1 MRCGIPF
8 ARLAGLPAFFLLG
21 VPDMKMTTEEAFVK
35 TLQRHGIE
43 HAFGIIG
50 SAMMPISD
58 LFPKAG
64 ITFWDCAHEGSAGMM
79 ADGYTRATGKM
90 SMMIAQNGPGITNFV
105 TAVKTAYW
113 NHTPLLLV
121 TPQAANKTIGQGGFQ
136 EVEQMKLFEDMV
148 AYQEEVR
155 DPSRMA
161 EVLARVISKA
171 KNLSGPAQINIPR
184 DYWTQVIDI
193 ELPEPI
199 EFEVSP
205 GGENSVAAAAALLS
219 QAKNPVILNGA
230 GVVLAHGGIA
240 ASQALAERLDAPV
253 CVGYQHN
260 DAYPGG
266 HPLFAGPLGYN
277 GSKAAM
283 ELIKDAD
290 VVLCLG
296 TRLNPFSTLPGYG
309 MEYWPADAKII
320 QVDIN
325 PDRIG
330 LTKKISVGIVGD
342 AAKVANGILS
352 QLSDTAGDAG
362 RNERR
367 ARIGETKSRWAQQ
380 LSSMDHEDDDPGTN
394 WNERARADK
403 PDWMSPRMAWRAI
416 QAALPREAIISS
428 DIGNN
433 CAIGNA
439 YPSFE
444 AGRKYLAPG
453 LFGPCGYGLPAIVG
467 AKIGRPDVPV
477 VGFAGD
483 GAFGIAVNE
492 LTAIGRSEWPAITQ
506 IVFRNYQWG
515 AEKRNSTLWFDD
527 NFVGTE
533 LDTQVS
539 FARMAES
546 CGLKGVV
553 ARTMD
558 ELTDALNQAII
569 DQMENNTTTLIEAM
583 LNQELGDPFRRD
595 AMKNPVEVAGI
606 DPADMIDQPA

>member
-1 MRCGIPF
+1 
-8 ARLAGLPAFFLLG
+8 
-21 VPDMKMTTEEAFVK
+21 MKMTTEEAFVK
-35 TLQRHGIE
+35 TLQMHGIQ

-58 LFPKAG
+58 IFEDAG
-64 ITFWDCAHEGSAGMM
+64 INFWDCAHEGSGGMM

-121 TPQAANKTIGQGGFQ
+121 TPQAANKTMGQGGFQ
-136 EVEQMKLFEDMV
+136 EMEQMRMFSDCV
-148 AYQEEVR
+148 CYQEEVR
-155 DPSRMA
+155 DPTRMA
-161 EVLARVISKA
+161 EVLNRVIMQA
-171 KNLSGPAQINIPR
+171 KRNSAPAQINVPR
-184 DYWTQVIDI
+184 DYFTQVVDI
-193 ELPEPI
+193 ELPAI
-199 EFEVSP
+199 VDFELPS
-205 GGENSVAAAAALLS
+205 GGADAVNQAADLLS
-219 QAKNPVILNGA
+219 NAKFPVILNGA
-230 GVVLAHGGIA
+230 GVVIGGAIP
-240 ASQALAERLDAPV
+240 SSMALAERLDAPV

-260 DAYPGG
+260 DAFPGS

-277 GSKAAM
+277 GSKAGM
-283 ELIKDAD
+283 ELISKAD

-309 MEYWPADAKII
+309 IDYWPTDAKII

-330 LTKKISVGIVGD
+330 LTKKVSVGIVGD
-342 AAKVANGILS
+342 AKTVADSILEK
-352 QLSDTAGDAG
+352 LSGTAGDEG
-362 RNERR
+362 RTERKSLI
-367 ARIGETKSRWAQQ
+367 ATTKSAWAQE
-380 LSSMDHEDDDPGTN
+380 LSSMDDEQDDPGTT
-394 WNERARADK
+394 WNQRARADK
-403 PDWMSPRMAWRAI
+403 PDWMSPRRAWRAI
-416 QAALPREAIISS
+416 QAALPTDAIISS

-444 AGRKYLAPG
+444 DGRKYLAPG
-453 LFGPCGYGLPAIVG
+453 LFGPCGYGLPAVVG
-467 AKIGRPDVPV
+467 AKIGCPDVPV
-477 VGFAGD
+477 VGFSGD
-483 GAFGIAVNE
+483 GAFGIAVTE
-492 LTAIGRSEWPAITQ
+492 LTAIGREEWPAVTQ
-506 IVFRNYQWG
+506 VVFRNYQWG

-539 FARMAES
+539 YAGIANA

-558 ELTDALNQAII
+558 ELTDALRQACE
-569 DQMENNTTTLIEAM
+569 DQKKGITTLIEAM
-583 LNQELGDPFRRD
+583 INQELGEPFRRD
-595 AMKNPVEVAGI
+595 AMKNPVAVAGI
-606 DPADMIDQPA
+606 SKDDMREQQV

>member
-1 MRCGIPF
+1 
-8 ARLAGLPAFFLLG
+8 
-21 VPDMKMTTEEAFVK
+21 MKMTTEEAFVK
-35 TLQRHGIE
+35 TLQMHGIQ

-58 LFPKAG
+58 IFPKAG

-79 ADGYTRATGKM
+79 ADGYTRVTGKM

-155 DPSRMA
+155 DPTRIA
-161 EVLARVISKA
+161 ETLNRVILQA
-171 KNLSGPAQINIPR
+171 KRASAPAQINIPR
-184 DYWTQVIDI
+184 DFWTQVIDI
-193 ELPEPI
+193 DLPAI
-199 EFEVSP
+199 VEFERPS
-205 GGENSVAAAAALLS
+205 GGETAIAEAAKLLS
-219 QAKNPVILNGA
+219 EAKFPVILNGA
-230 GVVLAHGGIA
+230 GVVLAGGID
-240 ASQALAERLDAPV
+240 ASRQLAERLDAPV

-260 DAYPGG
+260 DAFPGS

-277 GSKAAM
+277 GSKAGM
-283 ELIKDAD
+283 ELIAKAD

-309 MEYWPADAKII
+309 IDYWPKDAKII

-330 LTKKISVGIVGD
+330 LTKKVTVGIVGD
-342 AAKVANGILS
+342 AKKVAASILGS
-352 QLSDTAGDAG
+352 LADSAGDAG
-362 RNERR
+362 RDERK
-367 ARIGETKSRWAQQ
+367 ALIAQTKSTWAQQ
-380 LSSMDHEDDDPGTN
+380 LSSMDHEEDDPGTN

-416 QAALPREAIISS
+416 QAALPKEAIISS

-444 AGRKYLAPG
+444 EGRKYLAPG
-453 LFGPCGYGLPAIVG
+453 LFGPCGYGLPSIVG
-467 AKIGRPDVPV
+467 AKIGQPDVPV

-492 LTAIGRSEWPAITQ
+492 LTAIGREEWPPVTQ

-533 LDTQVS
+533 LDEKVS
-539 FARMAES
+539 YAGIAQA
-546 CGLKGVV
+546 CGLKGVQV
-553 ARTMD
+553 KTMD
-558 ELTDALNQAII
+558 ALTDALNQAIK
-569 DQMENNTTTLIEAM
+569 DQMENNITTLIEVL

-595 AMKNPVEVAGI
+595 AMKKPVAVAGI
-606 DPADMIDQPA
+606 DSADMHDQQV

>member
-1 MRCGIPF
+1 
-8 ARLAGLPAFFLLG
+8 
-21 VPDMKMTTEEAFVK
+21 MKMTTEEAFVK
-35 TLQRHGIE
+35 VLQRHGIE

-58 LFPKAG
+58 LFPQAG
-64 ITFWDCAHEGSAGMM
+64 IAFWDCAHEGSGGMM

-155 DPSRMA
+155 DPSRVV
-161 EVLARVISKA
+161 EVLTRVISKA
-171 KNLSGPAQINIPR
+171 KQASAPAQLNIPR
-184 DYWTQVIDI
+184 DMWTQVIDVEI
-193 ELPEPI
+193 ADPI
-199 EFEVSP
+199 EFERSS
-205 GGENSVAAAAALLS
+205 GGETSVATAAALLS
-219 QAKNPVILNGA
+219 GASNPVILNGA
-230 GVVLAHGGIA
+230 GVVLSPGGIE
-240 ASQALAERLDAPV
+240 ASIALAERLDAPV

-260 DAYPGG
+260 DAFPGN

-277 GSKAAM
+277 GSKAGM
-283 ELIKDAD
+283 ELIKEAD

-309 MEYWPADAKII
+309 MDYWPSDAKII

-330 LTKKISVGIVGD
+330 LTKKVTVGIVGD
-342 AAKVANGILS
+342 AAKVARGIFG
-352 QLSDTAGDAG
+352 QLSDSAGDID
-362 RNERR
+362 RNLRR
-367 ARIGETKSRWAQQ
+367 DRIAQRKSRWAQQ
-380 LSSMDHEDDDPGTN
+380 LAEMTHEDDDPGTT

-416 QAALPREAIISS
+416 ENALPRDAIISS

-444 AGRKYLAPG
+444 KGRKYLAPG

-467 AKIGRPDVPV
+467 AKIGCPDVPV

-492 LTAIGRSEWPAITQ
+492 LTAIGRGEWPAITQ
-506 IVFRNYQWG
+506 VVFRNYQWG

-533 LDTQVS
+533 LDEQVS
-539 FARMAES
+539 YAGIARS
-546 CGLKGVV
+546 CGLNGVI

-558 ELTDALNQAII
+558 ELTAALHKAII
-569 DQMENNTTTLIEAM
+569 DQMKHGKTTLIEAM
-583 LNQELGDPFRRD
+583 INQELGEPFRRD
-595 AMKNPVEVAGI
+595 AMKKPVTVAGI
-606 DPADMIDQPA
+606 NRSDMVAQ

>member
-1 MRCGIPF
+1 
-8 ARLAGLPAFFLLG
+8 
-21 VPDMKMTTEEAFVK
+21 MKMTTEEAFVK
-35 TLQRHGIE
+35 VLQRHGINN
-43 HAFGIIG
+43 AFGIIG

-58 LFPKAG
+58 LFPTAG

-155 DPSRMA
+155 DPTRVA
-161 EVLARVISKA
+161 EVLTRVIAQA
-171 KNLSGPAQINIPR
+171 KRLCGPAQINLPR
-184 DYWTQVIDI
+184 DFWTQVVDI
-193 ELPEPI
+193 EIPDPI
-199 EFEVSP
+199 NLEVSP
-205 GGENSVAAAAALLS
+205 GGENSIAQAAEILS
-219 QAKNPVILNGA
+219 ESKNPVILNGA
-230 GVVLAHGGIA
+230 GVVLSGAIP
-240 ASQALAERLDAPV
+240 ASAALAERLSAPV

-260 DAYPGG
+260 DAFPGS

-277 GSKAAM
+277 GSKAGM
-283 ELIKDAD
+283 ELIKEAD

-309 MEYWPADAKII
+309 MEYWPSDAKII

-330 LTKKISVGIVGD
+330 RTKKVTVGIVGD
-342 AAKVANGILS
+342 ARKVAEGILAN
-352 QLSDTAGDAG
+352 LSDKAGDAG
-362 RNERR
+362 RQERLEH
-367 ARIGETKSRWAQQ
+367 ISLVKSRWAQQ
-380 LSSMDHEDDDPGTN
+380 LSSMDHEEDDPGTT
-394 WNERARADK
+394 WNERARAAK
-403 PDWMSPRMAWRAI
+403 PEWMSPRMAWRAI
-416 QAALPREAIISS
+416 QAALPKEAIISS

-444 AGRKYLAPG
+444 EGRKYLAPG
-453 LFGPCGYGLPAIVG
+453 LFGPCGYGLPSIVG
-467 AKIGRPDVPV
+467 AKIGCPDAPV

-492 LTAIGRSEWPAITQ
+492 LTAIGRGEWPAITQ

-515 AEKRNSTLWFDD
+515 AEKRNSTLWFED

-533 LDTQVS
+533 LDEEVS
-539 FARMAES
+539 YAGIAQS

-553 ARTMD
+553 VRTME
-558 ELTDALNQAII
+558 ELTAALNQALK
-569 DQMENNTTTLIEAM
+569 DQKDGTTTLIEAM
-583 LNQELGDPFRRD
+583 INQELGEPFRRD
-595 AMKNPVEVAGI
+595 AMKKPVSVAGI
-606 DPADMIDQPA
+606 DPADMMEQAV

>member
-1 MRCGIPF
+1 
-8 ARLAGLPAFFLLG
+8 
-21 VPDMKMTTEEAFVK
+21 MKMTTEEAFVK

-50 SAMMPISD
+50 SAFMPISD
-58 LFPKAG
+58 IFPKAG
-64 ITFWDCAHEGSAGMM
+64 ITFWDCAHEGSGGMM
-79 ADGYTRATGKM
+79 ADGFTRASGKM

-155 DPSRMA
+155 DPSRIA
-161 EVLARVISKA
+161 EVLNRVILKA
-171 KNLSGPAQINIPR
+171 KRASAPAQINVPR

-193 ELPEPI
+193 EIPEI
-199 EFEVSP
+199 VAFERP
-205 GGENSVAAAAALLS
+205 AGGETALAEAAELLAS
-219 QAKNPVILNGA
+219 AKFPVILNGA
-230 GVVLAHGGIA
+230 GVVLAGAIPA
-240 ASQALAERLDAPV
+240 TIELAEKLAAPV

-260 DAYPGG
+260 DAFPGS
-266 HPLFAGPLGYN
+266 HPQFAGPLGYN

-283 ELIKDAD
+283 ELIARAD

-309 MEYWPADAKII
+309 IDYWPKEAKII

-330 LTKKISVGIVGD
+330 LTKKVAVGIVGD
-342 AAKVANGILS
+342 ALKVAKSLLDRI
-352 QLSDTAGDAG
+352 GDIPG
-362 RNERR
+362 ESKR
-367 ARIGETKSRWAQQ
+367 ARLDLIGQTKSAWAQQ
-380 LSSMDHEDDDPGTN
+380 LASMDHEEDDPGTS
-394 WNERARADK
+394 WNQRARKAK

-416 QAALPREAIISS
+416 QAALPKEAIISS

-453 LFGPCGYGLPAIVG
+453 LFGPCGYGLPSIVG
-467 AKIGRPDVPV
+467 AKIGCPDVPV

-483 GAFGIAVNE
+483 GAFGIAVTE
-492 LTAIGRSEWPAITQ
+492 LTAIGRPEWPAITM

-515 AEKRNSTLWFDD
+515 AEKRNSTLWYDD

-533 LDTQVS
+533 LDEGVS
-539 FARMAES
+539 YAGIAKA
-546 CGLKGVV
+546 CGLQGVQ

-558 ELTDALNQAII
+558 ELTSALNTAIT
-569 DQMENNTTTLIEAM
+569 DQMKNGRTTLIEA
-583 LNQELGDPFRRD
+583 LINQELGEPFRRD
-595 AMKNPVEVAGI
+595 AMKKPVAVAGI
-606 DPADMIDQPA
+606 DAADMRPQAGA